1 MLWFYLSGIKLV
13 MAKNVLFQWTS
24 KYSSST
30 NTPEAYIHLKRKYSI
45 SQKTK
50 EDVDGAASQY
60 TTHPPVIILWYSTSQ
75 KALVHQHVTQQSTER
90 PRSLEMENPFAHK
103 KAMPRLDRFMGL
115 DRLKQ
120 QNLQVCN
127 FPPWKLKQR
136 GPKTFQHMSGRNKW
150 NRRNNVEGHSQ
161 RLLSLYRK

>member
-115 DRLKQ
+115 DRLRQ
-120 QNLQVCN
+120 QICRFLIFLLESWNKEDQ
-127 FPPWKLKQR
+127 KLSSAGLVGTNETGETMWR
-136 GPKTFQHMSGRNKW
+136 SIIDAF
-150 NRRNNVEGHSQ
+150 
-161 RLLSLYRK
+161 